1 MKRRWY
7 LLLLLVPAAML
18 LFYFGRFGEEVRFPA
33 NDLVVSSDFSPDGN
47 LLAAGTN
54 GGDLHVFDLIEGKE
68 LYRLQV
74 GSLVEDIAFSPDQ
87 KWLVSTGTGA
97 KVWNLENG
105 DLESEL
111 VNPENKSRMVAA
123 VSFSSSGRYLSI
135 PRNGK
140 TEIWDFPSRKL
151 LHTIGGKSILA
162 IQNGHSELMCS
173 GHGEAAFSTDDR
185 LLAIGNHCGV
195 RLHDVASGNLVG
207 TFEYDREIHHERD
220 IHLRGPWNAARFSTD
235 GRKLFVAGEASY
247 VLSVTPKGDQ
257 FELEVVARG
266 NGHGTNAD
274 ISPDGKWLAISFVDG
289 VNIVDMQTGEQV
301 KFVRTWRLTTA
312 GGSIYAV
319 RFSHDGGRIAIGGH
333 SGNQVM
339 GYKGFISVWRTNA
352 LGMSPNS
359 SDWVIADVRRVDSK

>member
-7 LLLLLVPAAML
+7 LLLLLVSAAML

-33 NDLVVSSDFSPDGN
+33 NDLVVSSDLSRDGN

-54 GGDLHVFDLIEGKE
+54 GGDLHVFDLSEGKE

-74 GSLVEDIAFSPDQ
+74 GRFVEDIAFSPDQ
-87 KWLVSTGTGA
+87 QWLVSTGNGA
-97 KVWNLENG
+97 QVWNMENG

-111 VNPENKSRMVAA
+111 INPENNSSMVAA
-123 VSFSSSGRYLSI
+123 VSFSPSGSYLSI
-135 PRNGK
+135 PRGGK
-140 TEIWDFPSRKL
+140 TEIWDFPNRKL
-151 LHTIGGKSILA
+151 LHTIGGKSIRTTP
-162 IQNGHSELMCS
+162 NGNGELICS

-235 GRKLFVAGEASY
+235 GSKLFVAGEESY

-257 FELEVVARG
+257 FEFEVITRG
-266 NGHGTNAD
+266 NGGGTNAD
-274 ISPDGKWLAISFVDG
+274 ISPDGNWLAISFIDG
-289 VNIVDMQTGEQV
+289 VAVIDLQTGEDV
-301 KFVRTWRLTTA
+301 KFLRTWRLTTS
-312 GGSIYAV
+312 GGSIYTV

-339 GYKGFISVWRTNA
+339 GYEGFISVWRSSA
-352 LGMSPNS
+352 LGMSS
-359 SDWVIADVRRVDSK
+359 SKQ